1 MKSYFIDANI
11 ILRLLIT
18 EDEDMSK
25 KSLEILEQIENQR
38 FYGNINCLVIH
49 EILYVLDKIYKVPRD
64 DIVKDITKIVSINNL
79 KILDITKESL
89 MKILNKYSKSK
100 LDFADILY
108 NQICIDNN
116 FDILS
121 YDKDFDKLDVSRHE
135 SVKF

>member
-18 EDEDMSK
+18 EDKDMSK
-25 KSLEILEQIENQR
+25 KSLDILEQIENQR
-38 FYGNINCLVIH
+38 FYGNINSLVIH
-49 EILYVLDKIYKVPRD
+49 EILYVLDKIYKVPRE

-121 YDKDFDKLDVSRHE
+121 YDKDFDKLDVSRLE